1 MKKFLVLS
9 SWSRKAIGSMLI
21 MAFAVVGCD
30 DSSSASAGP
39 NDEPGVESSSSS
51 GKVTEPAEET
61 SSSSGKAKSS
71 SSDTQSDA
79 KQSSSSESRS
89 DSSSVETTCS
99 PEEEGRAKMG
109 IKGEILLCMGGN
121 WVSSGV
127 FDLTTCS
134 PGEEGYIKMSL
145 KGDYRLCDEGN
156 WISVWR
162 LSSKDSSVTLEPPCI
177 TSDGDSCEYDS
188 LIDER
193 DGKTYKT
200 VKIGNQWWMAENLNF
215 YADEFSKDGLETQ
228 SGCLFDNS
236 RYCDEYG
243 YGRYYWWAL
252 AMDSAAFF
260 SEDGKGCGKGNVC
273 KISQYAKV
281 RGICPEGWH
290 LPSAN
295 EWNILYLATGKRAEH
310 LRTYHEWDVYLNAPS
325 VFGYCDLYGFGALP
339 GTEDRRRVTFL
350 TSDEIEKERAAFVE
364 ITYDSFD
371 LYIEPDYKNLSGYI
385 RCVKDSGF

>member
-1 MKKFLVLS
+1 MKKFILAMGL
-9 SWSRKAIGSMLI
+9 A
-21 MAFAVVGCD
+21 AFAFVGCGD
-30 DSSSASAGP
+30 DSSASAGA
-39 NDEPGVESSSSS
+39 NDEPGVESSSSVEQ
-51 GKVTEPAEET
+51 G
-61 SSSSGKAKSS
+61 SSSSKKAKSS
-71 SSDTQSDA
+71 SSDTQSEA
-79 KQSSSSESRS
+79 GQFSSSESRS
-89 DSSSVETTCS
+89 DSSSVETICS
-99 PEEEGRAKMG
+99 PEEEGSAKMG
-109 IKGEILLCMGGN
+109 IKGEILLCMDGN

-134 PGEEGYIKMSL
+134 PGEEGNIKMSL

-156 WISVWR
+156 WVSVWR

-177 TSDGDSCEYDS
+177 TSDGDSCEYGS

-200 VKIGNQWWMAENLNF
+200 VKIGSQWWMAENLNF

-339 GTEDRRRVTFL
+339 GTEDRQSVTFL
-350 TSDEIEKERAAFVE
+350 TSDEVEKERTVLVT
-364 ITYDSFD
+364 ITYSSFD
-371 LYIEPDYKNLSGYI
+371 VYIEPEYKNWFGYI
-385 RCVKDSGF
+385 RCVKD